1 VYLCANIA
9 NFGRQDNA
17 IALICNFEKG
27 ILFLIF
33 KLPKPPNAML
43 KQLAYCVLI
52 TVFLTLKTSAQLAI
66 SNLELL
72 DELKAT
78 TTLVFMPA
86 SDTVKHQIYRELM
99 EEHWKLTP
107 MKFLSYSQYTEYKYK
122 KGYSYMLFGDDFIN
136 DGTSFSSYVYFE
148 LWHWHADKDN
158 WDKRRKVQL
167 ARMELYPDP
176 ETTFDPDLIYDYR
189 YSTEG
194 HIFNW
199 SPGMFKNYMQ
209 LISRDISKGI
219 TRTAAKAETLVE
231 ELKLLKDQT
240 LYIPEYTFEQHNSNQ
255 KSLGF
260 TPAAEMM
267 ADYPYKYKVVKNDE
281 LSKMISESEGK
292 IYYLLFVRS
301 NSDKYLAVMEG
312 HDGNIVYHRHT
323 PQSINVKRSDIK
335 KLAKVISEGK

>member
-1 VYLCANIA
+1 MKN
-9 NFGRQDNA
+9 
-17 IALICNFEKG
+17 
-27 ILFLIF
+27 
-33 KLPKPPNAML
+33 
-43 KQLAYCVLI
+43 
-52 TVFLTLKTSAQLAI
+52 LTLSIFFAFLFFSNISAQLAI
-66 SNLELL
+66 TNLELL
-72 DELKAT
+72 NELKNT

-99 EEHWKLTP
+99 EEHWNLTP

-176 ETTFDPDLIYDYR
+176 ETTFDPSLIYDYR

-209 LISRDISKGI
+209 LISRDLTKGI
-219 TRTAAKAETLVE
+219 TRTAAKTETVVE

-240 LYIPEYTFEQHNSNQ
+240 LYIPEYAFEQHNSNQ
-255 KSLGF
+255 KSLGY

-267 ADYPYKYKVVKNDE
+267 ADYPYKYKVVKNEE

-301 NSDKYLAVMEG
+301 NSDKYFAVMEG

-335 KLAKVISEGK
+335 KLAKVISDCN

>member
-1 VYLCANIA
+1 MLNKISLCI
-9 NFGRQDNA
+9 F
-17 IALICNFEKG
+17 
-27 ILFLIF
+27 ILFLSIS
-33 KLPKPPNAML
+33 K
-43 KQLAYCVLI
+43 I
-52 TVFLTLKTSAQLAI
+52 SAQLAI

-72 DELKAT
+72 NELKGT
-78 TTLVFMPA
+78 TTLVFMPV

-148 LWHWHADKDN
+148 LWHWHADKEN

-167 ARMELYPDP
+167 ARLELYPDP
-176 ETTFDPDLIYDYR
+176 ETTFDPSLIYDYR

-209 LISRDISKGI
+209 LISRDISNGI
-219 TRTAAKAETLVE
+219 TRTAAKSETVVE
-231 ELKLLKDQT
+231 DLKLLKNKT
-240 LYIPEYTFEQHNSNQ
+240 LYIPEYAFEQHNSNQ

-267 ADYPYKYKVVKNDE
+267 ADYPYSYKVVSNNE
-281 LSKMISESEGK
+281 LSKMIAESEDK

-301 NSDKYLAVMEG
+301 NSDKYFAVMEG

-323 PQSINVKRSDIK
+323 PQSINVKKSDIK
-335 KLAKVISEGK
+335 KLAKVIGESN